1 MFLLSRAHQVHQGV
15 TLYFYPGESN
25 ALQVLLGTTTA
36 QDLQVD
42 LGPPI
47 RVHYKEDDRMTIHA
61 TNQVE
66 ENTTQDC
73 ESSRQILKILAQ
85 GILSHY
91 TDFMNYFQHGLDFL
105 IDGDTHTV
113 KKILLHTNAVK
124 YSYTPLIAISHHK
137 TVAGVTRLSA
147 I

>member
-1 MFLLSRAHQVHQGV
+1 MYHTILKPQIPTFPPTIQVHQGV

-61 TNQVE
+61 TNQLE
-66 ENTTQDC
+66 ENKTQDC
-73 ESSRQILKILAQ
+73 K
-85 GILSHY
+85 
-91 TDFMNYFQHGLDFL
+91 
-105 IDGDTHTV
+105 
-113 KKILLHTNAVK
+113 
-124 YSYTPLIAISHHK
+124 PP
-137 TVAGVTRLSA
+137 
-147 I
+147 